1 MAVFAY
7 PLRAFYPL
15 LILCTINIVSAR
27 PFSIILR
34 SDSYDINSSTSTP
47 EPLITACLISFIV
60 LLALLAVKLIYVKHR
75 RISAIRS
82 RILQSTSPHDV
93 SLNSRSSLL
102 SLKATQLKAF
112 RSKCTPSLAIFV
124 GCLGSPAW
132 ETDIESG
139 FDVNMTKQHRTASFM
154 YQLHRQSKQ
163 RSSKSYSAAY
173 HSSKSS
179 TSQAPPSHAQLSRS
193 MSFFSFS
200 SEHSTEDAT
209 RRLRTHHSP
218 NTRVLTYPTKARS
231 RKTATIAPQRYSLLD
246 DSSMSGQLGDF
257 CEKCDAS
264 RGSLRARNLYPSGR
278 TISGVDLGPSLR
290 LVGTS
295 DVTAVPYSF
304 LSAFPPSSYVL
315 SPLTGTRDS
324 LQLSRRHSTKST
336 RKPVPPLPPLPSY
349 NLLSQRPSCISPA
362 ELPASLPPPTSIP
375 QFLPLLEFS
384 PPASMGSFSAITDQ
398 APAHLSNNI
407 PLSSSNSS
415 KLKTSP
421 LVSPSTTDS
430 VTTVKSLPHVL
441 HPADPLVFAVQKM
454 KRKTKHKRSSTIRSR
469 SGITSSASPLRI
481 MALPEDMSD
490 RKTVGDIPT
499 GDKENYAIAI
509 STRKVDDDRIHC
521 LMTDASNR
529 LSPILDPTS
538 SPDAQLELRHLSQP
552 LDGASSA
559 RSVKST
565 KSLARSDIEGSLS
578 ELSSLQTPK
587 SDRDEVD
594 IGMLG
599 LDRFHWS
606 EESEEMLKSCSSH
619 IKNDSV
625 ALISFWE
632 EGQWMRENNR
642 CSEVVGTA
650 W

>member
-7 PLRAFYPL
+7 PLRVFYPL

-34 SDSYDINSSTSTP
+34 SDSYDINSSRSTP
-47 EPLITACLISFIV
+47 QPLIIACLVSFIV

-75 RISAIRS
+75 RLSAIRS

-102 SLKATQLKAF
+102 SLKATRLKAF
-112 RSKCTPSLAIFV
+112 RSKCTPSLTIFV

-132 ETDIESG
+132 ETDIDSN
-139 FDVNMTKQHRTASFM
+139 FDANTTKQHRTASFM

-163 RSSKSYSAAY
+163 RSSKYYSAAY
-173 HSSKSS
+173 HPSKSS

-209 RRLRTHHSP
+209 RKLRAHHLP

-231 RKTATIAPQRYSLLD
+231 RKTTTIAPQRYSLLI
-246 DSSMSGQLGDF
+246 DSSTSGPLGGEF

-264 RGSLRARNLYPSGR
+264 RGGPRARNLYPSGR
-278 TISGVDLGPSLR
+278 ATSDVDLGPSLR
-290 LVGTS
+290 LVGAS

-336 RKPVPPLPPLPSY
+336 RKPVPPLPPLPFY

-362 ELPASLPPPTSIP
+362 ELPALLPPPASIP

-398 APAHLSNNI
+398 APAHLSNDT
-407 PLSSSNSS
+407 PLSPSNSS
-415 KLKTSP
+415 KLKTSS

-430 VTTVKSLPHVL
+430 IATVNSLPRVL

-490 RKTVGDIPT
+490 RKPIGDTPT
-499 GDKENYAIAI
+499 SDKENYITAVSVRKAI
-509 STRKVDDDRIHC
+509 DDDRIHC

-529 LSPILDPTS
+529 LSPIPDPTS
-538 SPDAQLELRHLSQP
+538 SLDAQLEPRHISQP
-552 LDGASSA
+552 LDRASSA

-565 KSLARSDIEGSLS
+565 KSIARSDIEGSLS

-587 SDRDEVD
+587 FDRLDEVD

-632 EGQWMRENNR
+632 EGQWIRENNQ
-642 CSEVVGTA
+642 